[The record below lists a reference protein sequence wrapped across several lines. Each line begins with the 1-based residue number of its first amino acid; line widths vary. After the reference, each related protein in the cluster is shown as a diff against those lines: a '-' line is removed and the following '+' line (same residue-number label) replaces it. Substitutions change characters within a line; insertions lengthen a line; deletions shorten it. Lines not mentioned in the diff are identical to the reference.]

1 MPAFHLTERVWLVG
15 SGQNGFDLTDRYD
28 CHVYLLDGGSE
39 LALVDAGAGLGHDAI
54 RQHIVAAG
62 FAPDRVGHI
71 LLTHAHGDHA
81 GGTARWRRETG
92 ARVYLSRAR
101 ADALRTGDED
111 AVSLTAARRRGFY
124 PPDYRLEPCPVDV
137 ELADG
142 DRFRVGD
149 LEVLAIDT
157 PGHCDGLMSFL
168 VQAAGRAHLFCGDTV
183 FWGGRI
189 LLLNTPD
196 CSIPNYARSLER
208 LARLQ
213 VDCLLPGHGM
223 LSLRDGQRHI
233 QQAHQHFVN
242 LLVPQSIL

>member
-1 MPAFHLTERVWLVG
+1 MWLIG

-28 CHVYLLDGGSE
+28 CHVCLIDGGSE
-39 LALVDAGAGLGHDAI
+39 LALVDTGAGLGHEAI
-54 RQHIVAAG
+54 RQNMLSAG
-62 FAPDRVGHI
+62 FALDRLGHI

-81 GGTARWRRETG
+81 GGAARWRRETG

-111 AVSLTAARRRGFY
+111 AISLTEARRRGFY

-137 ELADG
+137 ELVDG

-157 PGHCDGLMSFL
+157 PGHCDGLMSFV
-168 VQAAGRAHLFCGDTV
+168 VQAAARTHLFCGDTV

-196 CSIPNYARSLER
+196 CSIQNYARSLER

-213 VDCLLPGHGM
+213 VDCLLPGHGL

-242 LLVPQSIL
+242 LLVPPGIL